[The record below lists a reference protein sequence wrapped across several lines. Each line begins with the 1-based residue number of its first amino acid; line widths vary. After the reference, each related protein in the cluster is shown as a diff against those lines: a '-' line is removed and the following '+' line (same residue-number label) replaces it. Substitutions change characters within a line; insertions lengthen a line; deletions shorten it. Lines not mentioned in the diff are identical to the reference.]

1 MEYDGGVGAALGN
14 LDMDTPAKP
23 KRAKPPPGP
32 PPRGQAKKYA
42 APLAPA
48 NGAGLQTPKF
58 QAFFSDLAT
67 KDGNAA
73 VAARERAERAA
84 ARDANASCRNVSI
97 ELRPFG
103 H

>member
-23 KRAKPPPGP
+23 KRGKPPPGP

-58 QAFFSDLAT
+58 LFDVFLSLRGCPHAHRPPPPWC
-67 KDGNAA
+67 GPGG
-73 VAARERAERAA
+73 RP
-84 ARDANASCRNVSI
+84 ARD
-97 ELRPFG
+97 LRRALTYY
-103 H
+103 

>member
-58 QAFFSDLAT
+58 AAFFRRRRRSPAT
-67 KDGNAA
+67 ATRSSPFLPPASRSSASRHPVNSLRHRET
-73 VAARERAERAA
+73 AR
-84 ARDANASCRNVSI
+84 
-97 ELRPFG
+97 
-103 H
+103 